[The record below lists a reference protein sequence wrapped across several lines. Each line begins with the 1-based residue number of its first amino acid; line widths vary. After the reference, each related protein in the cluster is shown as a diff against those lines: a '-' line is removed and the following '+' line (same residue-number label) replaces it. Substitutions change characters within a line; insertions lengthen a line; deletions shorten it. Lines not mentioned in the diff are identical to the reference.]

1 MLVALCEY
9 KLPPFSDT
17 GKYQKVTTDFKQI
30 LTFSL
35 ARWFSL
41 VLSLGATTPL
51 ITPVIAI
58 SLLCIFGKEC
68 FDMLKSI
75 GFGNLVSI
83 FSSSRRSDGIYL
95 GRFVRGLIGILF
107 KMQALRSLVKAH
119 WDFVSISFFLSTG
132 FQVYLSKSWDAYLSP
147 GCATRLALFCGFSA
161 LFQHVDLATTSC
173 QG

>member
-1 MLVALCEY
+1 
-9 KLPPFSDT
+9 
-17 GKYQKVTTDFKQI
+17 
-30 LTFSL
+30 
-35 ARWFSL
+35 
-41 VLSLGATTPL
+41 
-51 ITPVIAI
+51 
-58 SLLCIFGKEC
+58 
-68 FDMLKSI
+68 MLKSI

-173 QG
+173 